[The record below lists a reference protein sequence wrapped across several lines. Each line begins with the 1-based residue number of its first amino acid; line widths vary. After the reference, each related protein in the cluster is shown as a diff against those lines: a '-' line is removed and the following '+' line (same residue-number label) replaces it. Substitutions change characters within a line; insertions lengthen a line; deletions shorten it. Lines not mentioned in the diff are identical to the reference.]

1 MRAPAAEMRKINI
14 QTRSG
19 YMRRNES
26 FWMWEGESLDEART
40 KQFVELDASSRVSPR
55 ISSSHHF
62 YPDLK
67 WQDVMRLQ
75 IEPFYDPLRIHH
87 AADQIDH

>member
-1 MRAPAAEMRKINI
+1 MPAPAAEMRKINI

-19 YMRRNES
+19 YMSRNEI

-40 KQFVELDASSRVSPR
+40 KQFVELGASSRVSRIFLPR
-55 ISSSHHF
+55 IIL
-62 YPDLK
+62 PELK
-67 WQDVMRLQ
+67 RQDVMRLQ